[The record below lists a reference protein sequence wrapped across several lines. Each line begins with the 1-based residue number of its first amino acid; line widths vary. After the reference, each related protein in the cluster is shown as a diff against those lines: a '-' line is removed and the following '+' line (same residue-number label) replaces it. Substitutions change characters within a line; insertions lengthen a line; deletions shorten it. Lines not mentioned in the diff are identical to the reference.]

1 MLCIITN
8 KYFDFID
15 SELIDILI
23 VIKKIIIENYQD
35 QEAKQQQKIKFC
47 FSVFINL
54 AEKIDNIF
62 HLFFIDIHKL
72 FSKNQE
78 KD

>member
-35 QEAKQQQKIKFC
+35 QEAKQQ
-47 FSVFINL
+47 
-54 AEKIDNIF
+54 
-62 HLFFIDIHKL
+62 
-72 FSKNQE
+72 
-78 KD
+78 